1 MEERKVRHINVIES
15 FKGFQMAR
23 TNEFMPEDMGE
34 YRQCEENSNELYKQL
49 QEFFPKNEHFTKT
62 LRNFYD
68 ERSNLI
74 TIAMDY
80 SYKQGF
86 SEALKILFHCIG
98 SV

>member
-1 MEERKVRHINVIES
+1 LRHINVIER
-15 FKGFQMAR
+15 FKGFQRSR
-23 TNEFMPEDMGE
+23 TGEIMPEDMGID
-34 YRQCEENSNELYKQL
+34 YIQCEENSNEYYKQL
-49 QEFFPKNEHFTKT
+49 QELFPNNKDFTKL

-80 SYKQGF
+80 GYKQGF
-86 SEALKILFHCIG
+86 SEALKIIFHCIG

>member
-1 MEERKVRHINVIES
+1 VRHINAIES
-15 FKGFQMAR
+15 FKGFQIAR
-23 TNEFMPEDMGE
+23 TSEIMPDDMGID
-34 YRQCEENSNELYKQL
+34 YIQCEENSNELYKQL

-86 SEALKILFHCIG
+86 SEALKILFYCIG